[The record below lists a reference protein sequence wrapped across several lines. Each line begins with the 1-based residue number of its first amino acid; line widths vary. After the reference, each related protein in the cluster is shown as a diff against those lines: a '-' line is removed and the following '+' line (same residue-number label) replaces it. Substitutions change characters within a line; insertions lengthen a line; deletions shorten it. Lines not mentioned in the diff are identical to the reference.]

1 MTAPFLHALFEDT
14 IIRSFRQPENTEF
27 LVFFNILMNFLRKG
41 VPPMPPIR
49 RCAAPGS
56 EPAEKGERH
65 PGQPADDA
73 LRRNAARLRA
83 PQPLPFPA
91 RQSGRRAGLLI
102 RFRLAEER
110 EIGSAIQA
118 AAEKTGAA
126 FSVRNGKRAR
136 SNSLSARRA
145 QIAADLI
152 TDRELVGRVTEL
164 RRHNKTGCTPVIRVV
179 TANPH
184 LPQPGG
190 AAAEKDEP
198 GSKCARRGLTFRERP
213 L

>member
-1 MTAPFLHALFEDT
+1 
-14 IIRSFRQPENTEF
+14 
-27 LVFFNILMNFLRKG
+27 
-41 VPPMPPIR
+41 MPPIR

-56 EPAEKGERH
+56 EPAEKGERR

-110 EIGSAIQA
+110 EIGSAIRA

-126 FSVRNGKRAR
+126 FSVYRRIWY
-136 SNSLSARRA
+136 SLSD
-145 QIAADLI
+145 I
-152 TDRELVGRVTEL
+152 
-164 RRHNKTGCTPVIRVV
+164 
-179 TANPH
+179 
-184 LPQPGG
+184 
-190 AAAEKDEP
+190 
-198 GSKCARRGLTFRERP
+198 S
-213 L
+213 

>member
-1 MTAPFLHALFEDT
+1 MRHASAPHS
-14 IIRSFRQPENTEF
+14 RS
-27 LVFFNILMNFLRKG
+27 
-41 VPPMPPIR
+41 
-49 RCAAPGS
+49 
-56 EPAEKGERH
+56 
-65 PGQPADDA
+65 
-73 LRRNAARLRA
+73 
-83 PQPLPFPA
+83 PFPA

-102 RFRLAEER
+102 RFCLAEER

-145 QIAADLI
+145 RIAADLI
-152 TDRELVGRVTEL
+152 TDRELVGRITEL
-164 RRHNKTGCTPVIRVV
+164 RRHNEAGRTPVIRVV

-184 LPQPGG
+184 LPQLGG
-190 AAAEKDEP
+190 AAAEKDGP
-198 GSKCARRGLTFRERP
+198 GSKCTRRGLTFRERP